1 MRWRAEGLP
10 CLQYPKVAPPTG
22 RPSQVLDDARCEA
35 IWNITERE
43 GDALLA
49 EKAAPFITNFHL
61 VDTNGDHNVSLEEFK
76 AGCSKGLVEKRSGSP
91 LPTKKA
97 SPDVPKE

>member
-1 MRWRAEGLP
+1 
-10 CLQYPKVAPPTG
+10 
-22 RPSQVLDDARCEA
+22 LDAAKCEV
-35 IWNITERE
+35 IWNVTERD

-61 VDTNGDHNVSLEEFK
+61 VDTNDDHEVSLVEFK
-76 AGCSKGLVEKRSGSP
+76 AGCKNGLIEKGSGSP
-91 LPTKKA
+91 LPIKKA